1 MTPSKSRF
9 QSFELDFAKSSHV
22 LLAWWWL
29 RSHRFYFQF
38 LGGMIHFSCTSFAKC
53 VVQPSTFRF
62 EVGAREE
69 AFCICNRAD
78 DRSWIL
84 TRICRWCWTY
94 WWRNCSCLRSDGSGI
109 FLGALSWI
117 YFLLNDFFAGWK
129 FRKNLEVKKKKES
142 KYSIAVKPACWPKL
156 SYPNLAASVFRR
168 WRLYIFPKM
177 KLFLHAAHLS
187 KSKTNNFPEIHF
199 FTYQDFGRCTME
211 LYRLG
216 WPRRCKQ
223 EADKFFEMN
232 SYTR

>member
-1 MTPSKSRF
+1 MCPMLLGEKDRTTLTFVYSNCYLLPFWSFLASLAFKFWGILMTPSKSRF

-117 YFLLNDFFAGWK
+117 YFLLNDFLQVENFE
-129 FRKNLEVKKKKES
+129 NLEVKKKMNP
-142 KYSIAVKPACWPKL
+142 SIVLQWNRLLTKTELPK
-156 SYPNLAASVFRR
+156 SSCFS
-168 WRLYIFPKM
+168 F
-177 KLFLHAAHLS
+177 
-187 KSKTNNFPEIHF
+187 
-199 FTYQDFGRCTME
+199 
-211 LYRLG
+211 
-216 WPRRCKQ
+216 
-223 EADKFFEMN
+223 
-232 SYTR
+232 